1 MYPYRS
7 ATIIL
12 RHCRAA
18 LPSGA
23 PLAAKGSLVVH
34 DTTTGVKTPTRH
46 FFARKSVEQI
56 LAEHDHGDGARL
68 ARALGPVSLTAL
80 GIGGII
86 GAGIFVL
93 TGAVAANSAGP
104 GVVLSFALAGLAC
117 AFVALCYAE
126 LAALIPVAGSA
137 YTYTYATLGELFAW
151 IIGWDLV
158 LEYGLGAATVAVGW
172 AGYFN
177 RVLNGLGIFLPPRWT
192 TAMFADPG
200 HAGGGGGYFNIPAA
214 LVVLALSALLA
225 RGTRESSMF
234 NNVIV
239 LVKLTVVL
247 IVIVFGASYVDTAH
261 WTPFVPE
268 NTGEFGHFGWSGVLR
283 GASIVFFSYIGFDAV
298 STAAQEAKLPQ
309 RDVPVGIIASL
320 AICTLLFIG
329 VAAVATGVV
338 SYTAL
343 NVPDPIAVAMD
354 ATGAA
359 WMAWVVKVGAL
370 AGLTTVILALLFGQT
385 RVFYSMAHDGMLP
398 PVFARLHERY
408 GTPAISQ
415 MVVGVLVAIAAGLFP
430 IDILGEMV
438 SIGTLSAFALVCGA
452 VLYLRRKSPDLH
464 RPFRAP
470 GIPVVPII
478 GICSC
483 LALMAALPIETWLRL
498 FVWMAVGLAFYYFYG
513 SLRTRRS

>member
-1 MYPYRS
+1 MEQ
-7 ATIIL
+7 
-12 RHCRAA
+12 
-18 LPSGA
+18 
-23 PLAAKGSLVVH
+23 
-34 DTTTGVKTPTRH
+34 DTTTGATAPTRN
-46 FFARKSVEQI
+46 FFARKSVDDI
-56 LAEHDHGDGARL
+56 LKENHLDGGGHF

-93 TGAVAANSAGP
+93 TGTVAAKFAGP
-104 GVVLSFALAGLAC
+104 GVVISFALAGLAC
-117 AFVALCYAE
+117 AFVALCYSE
-126 LAALIPVAGSA
+126 LAALIPVSGSA
-137 YTYTYATLGELFAW
+137 YTYTYATLGEIFAW

-177 RVLNGLGIFLPPRWT
+177 RVLHGIGIDLPSQWT
-192 TAMFADPG
+192 TAYFSEAG
-200 HAGGGGGYFNIPAA
+200 HAGAAAGPGFFNLPAA
-214 LVVLALSALLA
+214 LVVLALSLLLA
-225 RGTRESSMF
+225 RGTHESSRF
-234 NNVIV
+234 NNFIV
-239 LVKLTVVL
+239 LVKLAVVL
-247 IVIVFGASYVDTAH
+247 IVIVFGVSYIDTAH

-268 NTGEFGHFGWSGVLR
+268 NTGEFGHYGWSGVLR

-309 RDVPVGIIASL
+309 RDVPIGIIASL

-329 VAAVATGVV
+329 VAGVATGVV

-354 ATGAA
+354 ATGAS
-359 WMAWVVKVGAL
+359 WMAWIVKIGAL

-398 PVFARLHERY
+398 PAFARLHPIWK
-408 GTPAISQ
+408 TPAISQ

-430 IDILGEMV
+430 IEILDEMV

-452 VLYLRRKSPDLH
+452 VIYLRRHRPELH

-470 GIPVVPII
+470 GIPFVPIL

-483 LALMAALPIETWLRL
+483 LALMAALPIETWIRL
-498 FVWMAVGLAFYYFYG
+498 FVWMAAGLALYYFYG
-513 SLRTRRS
+513 SLRTRRR

>member
-1 MYPYRS
+1 V
-7 ATIIL
+7 
-12 RHCRAA
+12 
-18 LPSGA
+18 A
-23 PLAAKGSLVVH
+23 P
-34 DTTTGVKTPTRH
+34 DTTTGAAAPTRN
-46 FFARKSVEQI
+46 FFARKSVQQI
-56 LAEHDHGDGARL
+56 LAEGDQSHGGQF
-68 ARALGPVSLTAL
+68 ARALGPFSLTAL

-93 TGAVAANSAGP
+93 TGTVAANSAGP
-104 GVVLSFALAGLAC
+104 GVVISFAIAGLAC
-117 AFVALCYAE
+117 AFVALCYSE

-137 YTYTYATLGELFAW
+137 YTYTYATLGEIFAW
-151 IIGWDLV
+151 MIGWDLV

-172 AGYFN
+172 GGYFN
-177 RVLNGLGIFLPPRWT
+177 RVLHGIGVDLPSRWT
-192 TAMFADPG
+192 TAYFSDPDVADGPG
-200 HAGGGGGYFNIPAA
+200 LFNVPAA
-214 LVVLALSALLA
+214 LIVLALSLLLA
-225 RGTRESSMF
+225 RGTRESSHF
-234 NNVIV
+234 NNFIV
-239 LVKLTVVL
+239 VLKVTVVL
-247 IVIVFGASYVDTAH
+247 IVIFFGVFYIDTAH

-283 GASIVFFSYIGFDAV
+283 GASVVFFSYIGFDAV

-309 RDVPVGIIASL
+309 RDVPIGIIGSL
-320 AICTLLFIG
+320 AICTILFIG

-359 WMAWVVKVGAL
+359 WMAWVVKIGAL

-398 PVFARLHERY
+398 PVFARLHADW

-415 MVVGVLVAIAAGLFP
+415 MVVGVLVAVAAGLFP
-430 IDILGEMV
+430 IAVLGEMV

-452 VLYLRRKSPDLH
+452 VIYLRRKSPDLH

-478 GICSC
+478 GIFSC
-483 LALMAALPIETWLRL
+483 LALMAALPIETWIRL
-498 FVWMAVGLAFYYFYG
+498 FVWMGAGLAFYYFYG
-513 SLRTRRS
+513 SLRTRRG

>member
-1 MYPYRS
+1 M
-7 ATIIL
+7 
-12 RHCRAA
+12 
-18 LPSGA
+18 
-23 PLAAKGSLVVH
+23 VH
-34 DTTTGVKTPTRH
+34 DTTTGARTPTRQL
-46 FFARKSVEQI
+46 FARKSVEQI
-56 LAEHDHGDGARL
+56 LAEHEQGEGVRL

-93 TGAVAANSAGP
+93 TGTVAANSAGP

-177 RVLNGLGIFLPPRWT
+177 RVLSGLGVALPPQWT
-192 TAMFADPG
+192 TAMFAAPG
-200 HAGGGGGYFNIPAA
+200 HAGGYFNIPAA

-234 NNVIV
+234 NNFIV
-239 LVKLTVVL
+239 LVKLAVVL

-261 WTPFVPE
+261 WTPLVPE
-268 NTGEFGHFGWSGVLR
+268 NTGEFGHFGWSGVMR

-298 STAAQEAKLPQ
+298 STAAQEAELPQ
-309 RDVPVGIIASL
+309 RDVPIGIIASL
-320 AICTLLFIG
+320 FICTILFIG

-338 SYTAL
+338 SYTEL

-354 ATGAA
+354 ATGAS
-359 WMAWVVKVGAL
+359 WMAWVVKIGAL

-385 RVFYSMAHDGMLP
+385 RVFYSMAHDRLLP
-398 PVFARLHERY
+398 PVFARLHKSW

-430 IDILGEMV
+430 IAILGEMV

-452 VLYLRRKSPDLH
+452 VIYLRRKSPELH

-470 GIPVVPII
+470 GIPLVPII
-478 GICSC
+478 GILSC
-483 LALMAALPIETWLRL
+483 FALMAALPIETWIRL

-513 SLRTRRS
+513 SLRTRRR

>member
-1 MYPYRS
+1 MVQ
-7 ATIIL
+7 
-12 RHCRAA
+12 
-18 LPSGA
+18 
-23 PLAAKGSLVVH
+23 K
-34 DTTTGVKTPTRH
+34 TTTGAKTPRRH

-56 LAEHDHGDGARL
+56 LAEHDRGEGVKF

-93 TGAVAANSAGP
+93 TGTVAANSAGP
-104 GVVLSFALAGLAC
+104 GVALSFALAGLAC

-177 RVLNGLGIFLPPRWT
+177 RVLNGLGIVLPPQWT

-200 HAGGGGGYFNIPAA
+200 HAGGGGYFNVPAA

-225 RGTRESSMF
+225 RGTRESSQF
-234 NNVIV
+234 NNFIV
-239 LVKLTVVL
+239 LVKLAVVL
-247 IVIVFGASYVDTAH
+247 IVIGFGAFHVDMAH

-309 RDVPVGIIASL
+309 RDVPVGIIGSL
-320 AICTLLFIG
+320 LICTILFIA

-338 SYTAL
+338 SYTTL

-354 ATGAA
+354 ATGAS
-359 WMAWVVKVGAL
+359 WMAWIVKIGAL

-385 RVFYSMAHDGMLP
+385 RVFYSMAHDGLLP
-398 PVFARLHERY
+398 PIFARLHRSW

-430 IDILGEMV
+430 IAILGEMV

-452 VLYLRRKSPDLH
+452 VIYLRRKSPDLH

-478 GICSC
+478 GIFSC
-483 LALMAALPIETWLRL
+483 FGLMAALPIETWIRL
-498 FVWMAVGLAFYYFYG
+498 FVWMAIGLAFYYCYG
-513 SLRTRRS
+513 SLRTRRG

>member
-1 MYPYRS
+1 M
-7 ATIIL
+7 
-12 RHCRAA
+12 
-18 LPSGA
+18 A
-23 PLAAKGSLVVH
+23 PH
-34 DTTTGVKTPTRH
+34 TTTGADAPTRN

-56 LAEHDHGDGARL
+56 LADGDKSHGGGQF
-68 ARALGPVSLTAL
+68 ARALGPFSLTAL

-93 TGAVAANSAGP
+93 TGTVAAKFAGP
-104 GVVLSFALAGLAC
+104 GVVISFALSGLAC
-117 AFVALCYAE
+117 AFVALCYSE
-126 LAALIPVAGSA
+126 LAAMIPVAGSA
-137 YTYTYATLGELFAW
+137 YTYTYATLGEIFAW

-177 RVLNGLGIFLPPRWT
+177 RVLHGLGVDLPSQWT
-192 TAMFADPG
+192 TAFFADPA
-200 HAGGGGGYFNIPAA
+200 HAGPGGAHGLFNIPAA
-214 LVVLALSALLA
+214 LVVLALSFLLA
-225 RGTRESSMF
+225 RGTRESSLF
-234 NNVIV
+234 NNFIVIV
-239 LVKLTVVL
+239 KLAVVL
-247 IVIVFGASYVDTAH
+247 IVIIFGVSHIDMAH

-283 GASIVFFSYIGFDAV
+283 GASVVFFSYIGFDAV

-309 RDVPVGIIASL
+309 RDVPIGIIGSL

-329 VAAVATGVV
+329 VAGVATGVV

-354 ATGAA
+354 ATGVS
-359 WMAWVVKVGAL
+359 WMAWVVKIGAL

-385 RVFYSMAHDGMLP
+385 RVFYSMANDGMLP
-398 PVFARLHERY
+398 PVFARLHPEW

-430 IDILGEMV
+430 IEILDEMV

-452 VLYLRRKSPDLH
+452 VLYLRRNSPGLH

-470 GIPVVPII
+470 GIPVVPIL
-478 GICSC
+478 GIFSC
-483 LALMAALPIETWLRL
+483 LALMAALPIETWIRL
-498 FVWMAVGLAFYYFYG
+498 FVWMGAGLVFYYFYG
-513 SLRTRRS
+513 SLRTRRG